1 MGIES
6 AINYMTMDT
15 NNLITP
21 MNEEEL
27 LRKLENSK
35 NHADQGYIR
44 DADDMIQK
52 MRSKYNI

>member
-6 AINYMTMDT
+6 AINFMTMDK

-27 LRKLENSK
+27 LKKLENSK
-35 NHADQGYIR
+35 NHVDQGYIK
-44 DADDMIQK
+44 DADEMIQE

>member
-1 MGIES
+1 MSIES

-27 LRKLENSK
+27 FRKLENSK
-35 NHADQGYIR
+35 NHADQGYIK
-44 DADDMIQK
+44 DADEMIQE
-52 MRSKYNI
+52 MRSKYKI

>member
-1 MGIES
+1 
-6 AINYMTMDT
+6 MTMDK

-27 LRKLENSK
+27 LKKLENSK

-44 DADDMIQK
+44 DADDMIRE
-52 MRSKYNI
+52 MRNKYKI

>member
-1 MGIES
+1 MKS

-27 LRKLENSK
+27 LKKLENSK

-44 DADDMIQK
+44 DADDMIQE
-52 MRSKYNI
+52 MRSKYKI

>member
-1 MGIES
+1 
-6 AINYMTMDT
+6 MTMDK

-35 NHADQGYIR
+35 NHADQGYIK
-44 DADDMIQK
+44 DADEMIQE
-52 MRSKYNI
+52 MRSKYKI